1 MKKLV
6 FKILAFSVLFAALSS
21 CSNFL
26 EQEPLTN
33 YTPEEVY
40 STEEGVEVAVAGLYT
55 TMANYNYYGAAW
67 HGLIN
72 PHSGRMWSNQTVTA
86 DATSLNC
93 GTSNRWLVDLW
104 QQMYRSI
111 DAANNIIANV
121 ENSKLKNRDT
131 SLGQAYFVR
140 GLVYFDMVRLWGGVP
155 LRIKPTTDSDLYL
168 PKSTKEQVYAQI
180 ISDFTQAKQLMPD
193 LGQYKSD
200 RPSKWAA
207 YGYLA
212 KVYMQ
217 LAGEDNGKPEY
228 WQKAWDEA
236 IQVYGK
242 YSLHSSYASLF
253 TQGVENTSEAIF
265 ELQFDHFGVTR
276 TSDVVRMYT
285 PSNSEYVLPN
295 DPTRFP
301 TFGWIN
307 ANKETFDQHNT
318 QYPGDPRLAA
328 TFIWNSYRR
337 YNTSNN
343 TWVNQNIYPKT
354 STGRYGFVAIRKWLD
369 TTYNG
374 NTTQRNLTL
383 FRYADLLL
391 MLAEIQNEIS
401 GPDQAY
407 QYVNKVLTRARNS
420 VPVTVPATPPAA
432 QPADWSGMSQAQFRD
447 RIMQERKF
455 ELLSEGQDW
464 FDARRRGFQYF
475 LDKTIIPH
483 NTHPKLSVGN
493 LDYLYPTTQ
502 KNMLLPIPQTE
513 LAANPYMNLEDQNP
527 GY

>member
-6 FKILAFSVLFAALSS
+6 FKILACSIIFATVSS

-26 EQEPLTN
+26 DQEPLTN

-40 STEEGVEVAVAGLYT
+40 STPEGVEVAVNGLYT
-55 TMANYNYYGAAW
+55 TLANYNYYGAAW
-67 HGLIN
+67 HGLVN
-72 PHSGRMWSNQTVTA
+72 PHSGRMWSNQTVTS

-93 GTSNRWLVDLW
+93 GTSNRWLLDMW
-104 QQMYRSI
+104 PQMYRSI

-121 ENSKLKNRDT
+121 EKTNFANRDT
-131 SLGQAYFVR
+131 SLGQAYFIR
-140 GLVYFDMVRLWGGVP
+140 GMVYFDMVRLWGGVP
-155 LRIKPTTDSDLYL
+155 LRLKPVTVADLYL
-168 PKSTKEQVYAQI
+168 PKSSKEEVYAQI
-180 ISDFTQAKQLMPD
+180 ISDLTKAKQLMPD
-193 LGQYKSD
+193 LGQYKKD
-200 RPSKWAA
+200 RPTKWAA

-242 YSLHSSYASLF
+242 YSLHKSFAELF
-253 TQGVENTSEAIF
+253 TLGTENTSEAIF

-276 TSDVVRMYT
+276 ASDVVRMYT
-285 PSNSEYVLPN
+285 PPNSEYVLASE
-295 DPTRFP
+295 PTKYN

-307 ANKETFDQHNT
+307 ANKETFDQFNT
-318 QYPGDPRLAA
+318 QYPNDPRLAA
-328 TFIWNSYRR
+328 TFIWNSFRR
-337 YNTSNN
+337 YNTS
-343 TWVNQNIYPKT
+343 TGAWVNQNVYPKS
-354 STGRYGFVAIRKWLD
+354 STGRYGFVIIRKWFD
-369 TTYNG
+369 STYNG
-374 NTTQRNLTL
+374 NTTQRNLPL

-391 MLAEIQNEIS
+391 MLAEIENEIN
-401 GPDQAY
+401 GPANAY
-407 QYVNKVLTRARNS
+407 QYVNQVLARARNT
-420 VPVTVPATPPAA
+420 VTPAA
-432 QPADWSGMSQAQFRD
+432 VQPADWSGMTKDQFRD

-475 LDKTIIPH
+475 LNKTILPH

-493 LDYLYPTTQ
+493 LDYMYPTSE

-513 LAANPYMNLEDQNP
+513 LTSNPYMDLQDQNP